1 MSAQVVWTRLLS
13 LLFGGTVYTF
23 SLILAVFLLG
33 LGVGSAGGAALSRR
47 SSDPG
52 RLLGWAQLLVAVAM
66 VWAGYLLM
74 ARLPFVPVDTEVMF
88 DPLQKYRLDLWRCAQ
103 VVLPAALC
111 WGASFPLALAALVR
125 PGQDPGRLVGG
136 VYAAN
141 TLGAI
146 AGSLGIGLFLV
157 AQLGSQHTQQL
168 LVALSV
174 VAGVLMLA
182 PGGAARPSAARSR
195 SPRRWLPAATAALV
209 GLAAIAGAVGLPPV
223 PGVLVAFG
231 RVAPLWVG
239 AAEITYVG
247 EGLNAFVA
255 VSETPTGV
263 LAYHNSGKVQAGS
276 EGQDLRLQRMLG
288 HLSHLVPKNPK
299 DALVIGLGA
308 GVTAGAVAIAPSVE
322 RVTIVEI
329 EPLVPKAVAAYFGD
343 YNSHVVT
350 DPKVTVHIDDGRHYL
365 LTTQR
370 KFDVITSDPLD
381 PWIKGAATLF
391 TEEFFETMRRH
402 LAPGG
407 VVTQFVQLYGS
418 NTDAVRSEIGTFIKV
433 FPHTLVFGNL
443 AEGQG
448 YDLVLVGQVEPMSID
463 ADALQARLAD
473 PSYKRVAAS
482 LRDVG
487 IVSAVDL
494 LGNYAGSA
502 ADLEPWLRGATINTD
517 RNLRLQYLAGLTLNA
532 VDGGDIYREMLGH
545 ARFPD
550 RIFTGSP
557 AMLEQL
563 AARIAARATHTPMTR
578 RTACVVLVSG
588 LLAAEHRMWTRPVS
602 PGGAAAAHA
611 SRDRHRNTAR
621 RRGHRRLSM
630 AGRHR
635 AARWR
640 RGRTRSGATRAPC
653 SMPYPAAPNW
663 RPGSPS
669 SRAAAT
675 CRCRSSA
682 AIATST
688 GIATRP
694 SPSPRCLRATAPSA
708 RSGRCSGPSTSTRPA
723 APCRAG
729 SCRPPTAGGW
739 RWASPADGAQGVLR
753 LVDVATGRLLPLE
766 IGGSPHAVSW
776 LPDSTGFIYKRLAR
790 PTDAASTVI
799 LFHQLGADP
808 ASDVLIHRQYTAA
821 ENPYLAT
828 TAGPLATFS
837 RDGRWVVAGYWTVGR
852 LERSLAD
859 RFRGASPHRA
869 DHAADRD
876 GRQTRA
882 RRRHRD
888 WQHPVR
894 RDHEGR
900 AERPCRGGRRAAI
913 PARPRWRDIVPERP
927 DAIIDSVTFAGGVI
941 AVTYLEARLECHR
954 GLRSCGPA
962 RSVPSRS
969 PASARRRCPR
979 APIGPMPFCC
989 SRASTARRPSTA

>member
-1 MSAQVVWTRLLS
+1 MAERGSRQGRPAAAALPLVWLLFMGSGAAALVYEVVWFQLLQLIIGSSAVSLAVLLGTFMGGMCLGSLLLPRIVRPNAHPLRLYAALELGTGLAALLLLWAAPAVNAVYAAVGGASILIRCLVAAVCLLVPTMLMGATLPAIARWVETTPRGVAWLGYCYGGNLAGGVIGSLGAGLYLLRFHDVAVATYVAVLVNVAVGGAAWRLARHAAGPLTGESPPATHDDGSPAAATGRAAKPGVPRRSGRGRIAGAVPRPGPGAALDAGRVVNPRAYWTITISGLTALSAQVVWTRLLS

-74 ARLPFVPVDTEVMF
+74 ARLPFVPVNTEVMS

-103 VVLPAALC
+103 TVLPAALF

-195 SPRRWLPAATAALV
+195 SPRRWLPTATAAIV
-209 GLAAIAGAVGLPPV
+209 GLAGIAGAVGLPPV

-288 HLSHLVPKNPK
+288 HLSHLVPKDPK

-308 GVTAGAVAIAPSVE
+308 GVTAGAVAIAPSVD
-322 RVTIVEI
+322 RVTVIEI

-343 YNSHVVT
+343 YNFHVVT

-365 LTTQR
+365 LTTER

-502 ADLEPWLRGATINTD
+502 ADLEGWLRGATINTD

-532 VDGGDIYREMLGH
+532 VDGRDIYREMLGH

-557 AMLEQL
+557 ATLEQL
-563 AARIAARATHTPMTR
+563 AARIAARASHTP
-578 RTACVVLVSG
+578 
-588 LLAAEHRMWTRPVS
+588 
-602 PGGAAAAHA
+602 
-611 SRDRHRNTAR
+611 
-621 RRGHRRLSM
+621 
-630 AGRHR
+630 
-635 AARWR
+635 
-640 RGRTRSGATRAPC
+640 
-653 SMPYPAAPNW
+653 
-663 RPGSPS
+663 
-669 SRAAAT
+669 
-675 CRCRSSA
+675 
-682 AIATST
+682 
-688 GIATRP
+688 
-694 SPSPRCLRATAPSA
+694 
-708 RSGRCSGPSTSTRPA
+708 
-723 APCRAG
+723 
-729 SCRPPTAGGW
+729 
-739 RWASPADGAQGVLR
+739 
-753 LVDVATGRLLPLE
+753 
-766 IGGSPHAVSW
+766 
-776 LPDSTGFIYKRLAR
+776 
-790 PTDAASTVI
+790 
-799 LFHQLGADP
+799 
-808 ASDVLIHRQYTAA
+808 
-821 ENPYLAT
+821 
-828 TAGPLATFS
+828 
-837 RDGRWVVAGYWTVGR
+837 
-852 LERSLAD
+852 
-859 RFRGASPHRA
+859 
-869 DHAADRD
+869 
-876 GRQTRA
+876 
-882 RRRHRD
+882 
-888 WQHPVR
+888 
-894 RDHEGR
+894 
-900 AERPCRGGRRAAI
+900 
-913 PARPRWRDIVPERP
+913 
-927 DAIIDSVTFAGGVI
+927 
-941 AVTYLEARLECHR
+941 
-954 GLRSCGPA
+954 
-962 RSVPSRS
+962 
-969 PASARRRCPR
+969 
-979 APIGPMPFCC
+979 
-989 SRASTARRPSTA
+989 

>member
-1 MSAQVVWTRLLS
+1 MVERGSRHARPAGAALPLVCLLFVGSGAAALVYEVVWFQLLQLIIGSSAVSLAVLLGTFMGGMCLGSLLLPRIIGPNAHPLRVYAALELGIGLAALLLLWAAPAVNAVYAAIGGASILVRCGVAALCLLVPTMLMGATLPAVARWVETTPRGVGWLGYCYGGNLAGAVIGSLAAGLYLLRVHDVAVATYAAVLVNVAIGAAAWRLARHAAAPLAGEAPPATRDAPPAAAAGRAAKPGGRGRSGRRPVAGAVPRPESPAALEAARVPNRRAYWTIAISGLTALSAQVVWTRLLS

-47 SSDPG
+47 SSEPG

-74 ARLPFVPVDTEVMF
+74 ARLPFAPVNTEVMF

-103 VVLPAALC
+103 IVLPAALC

-125 PGQDPGRLVGG
+125 PAQDPGRLVGG

-157 AQLGSQHTQQL
+157 AQLGSQRTQQL
-168 LVALSV
+168 LIALSV
-174 VAGVLMLA
+174 FAGVLMLG
-182 PGGAARPSAARSR
+182 PGGASRPSPARSR

-223 PGVLVAFG
+223 PGVLAAFG

-322 RVTIVEI
+322 RVTIIEI

-494 LGNYAGSA
+494 LGNFAGAA
-502 ADLEPWLRGATINTD
+502 ADLEPWLRGATINSD

-563 AARIAARATHTPMTR
+563 AARIAARAIHTR
-578 RTACVVLVSG
+578 
-588 LLAAEHRMWTRPVS
+588 
-602 PGGAAAAHA
+602 
-611 SRDRHRNTAR
+611 
-621 RRGHRRLSM
+621 
-630 AGRHR
+630 
-635 AARWR
+635 
-640 RGRTRSGATRAPC
+640 
-653 SMPYPAAPNW
+653 
-663 RPGSPS
+663 
-669 SRAAAT
+669 
-675 CRCRSSA
+675 
-682 AIATST
+682 
-688 GIATRP
+688 
-694 SPSPRCLRATAPSA
+694 
-708 RSGRCSGPSTSTRPA
+708 
-723 APCRAG
+723 
-729 SCRPPTAGGW
+729 
-739 RWASPADGAQGVLR
+739 
-753 LVDVATGRLLPLE
+753 
-766 IGGSPHAVSW
+766 
-776 LPDSTGFIYKRLAR
+776 
-790 PTDAASTVI
+790 
-799 LFHQLGADP
+799 
-808 ASDVLIHRQYTAA
+808 
-821 ENPYLAT
+821 
-828 TAGPLATFS
+828 
-837 RDGRWVVAGYWTVGR
+837 
-852 LERSLAD
+852 
-859 RFRGASPHRA
+859 
-869 DHAADRD
+869 
-876 GRQTRA
+876 
-882 RRRHRD
+882 
-888 WQHPVR
+888 
-894 RDHEGR
+894 
-900 AERPCRGGRRAAI
+900 
-913 PARPRWRDIVPERP
+913 
-927 DAIIDSVTFAGGVI
+927 
-941 AVTYLEARLECHR
+941 
-954 GLRSCGPA
+954 
-962 RSVPSRS
+962 
-969 PASARRRCPR
+969 
-979 APIGPMPFCC
+979 
-989 SRASTARRPSTA
+989 

>member
-1 MSAQVVWTRLLS
+1 MRCDMAERGSRNARPADASLPLVGLLFVGSGAAALVYEVVWFQLLQLIVGSSSVSLGVLLGTFMGGMCLGSLLLPRLVGPNVHPLRVYAALELGIGLAALLLLWAAPAVNAFYAAVGGASILIRCLVAALCLVMPTMLMGATLPSIARWVETTPRGMAWLGYCYGGNLAGAVIGSLVTGLYLLRFHDVAVATYVAVLVNVAVGAAAWRLARRAAGPGAVGSPAGTRNDVALPAATGQAAKPAARRQAGRRPIPGAVPQPAPAAALDAGRVVNRRAYWTITISGLTALSAQVVWTRLLS

-33 LGVGSAGGAALSRR
+33 LGVGSASGAALSRR

-52 RLLGWAQLLVAVAM
+52 RLLGWAQLLIAVTM

-74 ARLPFVPVDTEVMF
+74 ARLPFVPVSTAVMF

-103 VVLPAALC
+103 VVFPAALF

-146 AGSLGIGLFLV
+146 VGSLGVGLFLV
-157 AQLGSQHTQQL
+157 AQLGSQRTQQL

-174 VAGVLMLA
+174 AAGALMLA
-182 PGGAARPSAARSR
+182 PGRAARPSAARST
-195 SPRRWLPAATAALV
+195 RRWLPTATAAIV

-231 RVAPLWVG
+231 RVAPLWAG

-288 HLSHLVPKNPK
+288 HLSHLVPKDPK
-299 DALVIGLGA
+299 DVLVIGLGA

-343 YNSHVVT
+343 YNFHVVT
-350 DPKVTVHIDDGRHYL
+350 DPKVTMHIDDGRHYL
-365 LTTQR
+365 LTTER

-402 LAPGG
+402 LTPGG

-418 NTDAVRSEIGTFIKV
+418 NTDAVRSEIATFMKV

-463 ADALQARLAD
+463 ADALQARLAE
-473 PSYKRVAAS
+473 PAYKRVAAS
-482 LRDVG
+482 LRDIG

-502 ADLEPWLRGATINTD
+502 ADLQAWLRGATINTD

-557 AMLEQL
+557 ATLDQL
-563 AARIAARATHTPMTR
+563 AARIAAR
-578 RTACVVLVSG
+578 
-588 LLAAEHRMWTRPVS
+588 
-602 PGGAAAAHA
+602 
-611 SRDRHRNTAR
+611 
-621 RRGHRRLSM
+621 
-630 AGRHR
+630 
-635 AARWR
+635 
-640 RGRTRSGATRAPC
+640 
-653 SMPYPAAPNW
+653 
-663 RPGSPS
+663 S
-669 SRAAAT
+669 SRT
-675 CRCRSSA
+675 
-682 AIATST
+682 
-688 GIATRP
+688 P
-694 SPSPRCLRATAPSA
+694 
-708 RSGRCSGPSTSTRPA
+708 
-723 APCRAG
+723 
-729 SCRPPTAGGW
+729 
-739 RWASPADGAQGVLR
+739 
-753 LVDVATGRLLPLE
+753 
-766 IGGSPHAVSW
+766 
-776 LPDSTGFIYKRLAR
+776 
-790 PTDAASTVI
+790 
-799 LFHQLGADP
+799 
-808 ASDVLIHRQYTAA
+808 
-821 ENPYLAT
+821 
-828 TAGPLATFS
+828 
-837 RDGRWVVAGYWTVGR
+837 
-852 LERSLAD
+852 
-859 RFRGASPHRA
+859 
-869 DHAADRD
+869 
-876 GRQTRA
+876 
-882 RRRHRD
+882 
-888 WQHPVR
+888 
-894 RDHEGR
+894 
-900 AERPCRGGRRAAI
+900 
-913 PARPRWRDIVPERP
+913 
-927 DAIIDSVTFAGGVI
+927 
-941 AVTYLEARLECHR
+941 
-954 GLRSCGPA
+954 
-962 RSVPSRS
+962 
-969 PASARRRCPR
+969 
-979 APIGPMPFCC
+979 
-989 SRASTARRPSTA
+989 